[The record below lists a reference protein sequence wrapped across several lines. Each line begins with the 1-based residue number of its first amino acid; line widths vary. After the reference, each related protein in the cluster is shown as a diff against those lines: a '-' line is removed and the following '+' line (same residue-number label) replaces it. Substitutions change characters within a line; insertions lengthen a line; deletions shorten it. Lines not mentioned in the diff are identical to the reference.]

1 MSQSK
6 QNLSGMLIKNNS
18 SLQRTKNE
26 VKKNICTIESAEK
39 NAHICAKL
47 RKKIKN
53 MRIAPKCFYKS
64 GLCPR
69 QPGLRALSDIE
80 GV

>member
-1 MSQSK
+1 MTAMSQSK

-47 RKKIKN
+47 RKKNKEH
-53 MRIAPKCFYKS
+53 AYYTKVF
-64 GLCPR
+64 L
-69 QPGLRALSDIE
+69 
-80 GV
+80 